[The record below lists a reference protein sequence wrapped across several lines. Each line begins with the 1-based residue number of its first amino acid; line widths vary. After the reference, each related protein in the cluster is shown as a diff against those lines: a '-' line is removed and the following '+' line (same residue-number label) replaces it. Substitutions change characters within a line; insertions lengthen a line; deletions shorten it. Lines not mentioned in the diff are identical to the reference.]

1 MQNPQLTTLRL
12 ETRQR
17 YLLSLFLSNAI
28 YILEILAITVITE
41 KEKNRNKDWK
51 EETNCFYLYT
61 HDHVHGNT
69 EESMQEIH

>member
-1 MQNPQLTTLRL
+1 ML
-12 ETRQR
+12 
-17 YLLSLFLSNAI
+17 
-28 YILEILAITVITE
+28 YILEILAITVMQE
-41 KEKNRNKDWK
+41 KEKIGIKIGK